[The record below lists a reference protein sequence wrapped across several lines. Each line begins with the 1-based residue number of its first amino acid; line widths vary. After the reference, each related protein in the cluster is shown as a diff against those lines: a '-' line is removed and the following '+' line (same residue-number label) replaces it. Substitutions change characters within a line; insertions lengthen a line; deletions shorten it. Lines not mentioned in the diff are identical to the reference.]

1 VLSMPPPPVRILC
14 QYVWEPRY
22 SRTVGSIWAN

>member
-1 VLSMPPPPVRILC
+1 VLSMPPPPVRMLC

-22 SRTVGSIWAN
+22 TRRVATIWAQ